1 MVRSGSRLVD
11 VRVVACTFNVDNPC
25 VREISGVSVYGVLDR
40 YCSVKEI
47 GWTVVRES
55 VTVVIR

>member
-47 GWTVVRES
+47 G
-55 VTVVIR
+55 